1 MSKKKAGGGKA
12 SQHVSPEGKRLGP
25 KVNDG
30 EKVKP
35 GMVLVRQHGLT
46 FGLGSGVAR
55 GKDFTIYAIVEG
67 VVKFG
72 KRLGKK
78 IVSVK

>member
-1 MSKKKAGGGKA
+1 MAKKKASAKG

-30 EKVKP
+30 EKVKT
-35 GMVLVRQHGLT
+35 GMVLVRQHGST
-46 FGLGSGVAR
+46 VGLGKGVAKGR
-55 GKDFTIYAIVEG
+55 DFTIYAIVDG
-67 VVKFG
+67 VAKFG

-78 IVSVK
+78 IISVK